1 MNTNEVINEVNE
13 PINVKPKKKSILPII
28 LLIGAVIAVIVF
40 IYVYVNEQNAIKGE
54 TFMSLITK
62 NQAVVE
68 IFKKD
73 ENVPNDGE
81 TNYSLIFYN
90 TSGDVE
96 TIDASIIVNEGNF
109 DGRVKVNSE
118 GTEKLF
124 LEFIKEGDTFALY
137 VPESYEKF
145 IAISADGG
153 IEVADKF
160 GYDLSM
166 LEEKEDMEDTK
177 TLYKNLAIKYENVL
191 SDSIGKYVKLKK
203 NKEVEINGEMHNVDI
218 YVLELDIKSFASIYR
233 EILGSVRKDTEALA
247 LITSI
252 VANGSNR
259 ELETV
264 YQEVVD
270 SVESQY
276 FALSLTGLIDE
287 SQNEKLMDIKV
298 YAENGKAI
306 KIQLISPDG
315 YTDAEIY
322 LEAII
327 NENTDYI
334 KFGTKDYLEEA
345 NFVYTA
351 EKLEKEYN
359 GELVIHATD
368 GREAKLGIVSKKL
381 ENQTREMRKI
391 EDVNH
396 ILLNNATDEELNDV
410 CQKVFGMSLDEF
422 AKSNREDDELVVPDE
437 DDPYIEAEIKSEAY
451 MVSDKINVGMTK
463 EEAITVINER
473 DADFTELEDG
483 TLSVKKHGKEIVSVY
498 FNEEGKVQ
506 LVYNHI
512 WGTSKF

>member
-28 LLIGAVIAVIVF
+28 LLIGVVIAVIVAF
-40 IYVYVNEQNAIKGE
+40 YVYSNEQKAIKGE
-54 TFMSLITK
+54 AFISLITK

-73 ENVPNDGE
+73 ENVSNVGE

-90 TSGDVE
+90 ASGE
-96 TIDASIIVNEGNF
+96 TESIDASIIVDEGNF
-109 DGRVKVNSE
+109 DGKININSE
-118 GTEKLF
+118 GTEEVF
-124 LEFIKEGDTFALY
+124 LEFIKEGDTFAIY
-137 VPESYEKF
+137 SPQSYEKF
-145 IAISADGG
+145 IAVSADGG
-153 IEVADKF
+153 VEVASKF
-160 GYDLSM
+160 GYDFSM
-166 LEEKEDMEDTK
+166 LEDKEDMEEAKD
-177 TLYKNLAIKYENVL
+177 LFKNLVVKYEKVL
-191 SDSIGKYVKLKK
+191 ADSVGKHVKLKK
-203 NKEVEINGEMHNVDI
+203 NKEVEINGEMHNVDV
-218 YVLELDIKSFASIYR
+218 YVLELDIKSFADIYR
-233 EILGSVRKDTEALA
+233 DILGSVRNDTEALA

-252 VANGSNR
+252 VANESNE
-259 ELETV
+259 ELENV
-264 YQEVVD
+264 YKEVVD
-270 SVESQY
+270 NIEGQY
-276 FALSLTGLIDE
+276 YALSLTGLIDE
-287 SQNEKLMDIKV
+287 SENDKLMDIKV

-315 YTDAEIY
+315 YEEAEIY
-322 LEAII
+322 LEAIV
-327 NENTDYI
+327 NENLDYI
-334 KFGTKDYLEEA
+334 KFGTKDRYEEA

-368 GREAKLGIVSKKL
+368 GREAKLEIVSKKL

-396 ILLNNATDEELNDV
+396 ILLNNATDEELDDV
-410 CQKVFGMSLDEF
+410 CQKVFGMPLEEF
-422 AKSNREDDELVVPDE
+422 ANSNKEDDELVMPN
-437 DDPYIEAEIKSEAY
+437 DPYLEAEIKSEAY

-473 DADFTELEDG
+473 DVDFTELADG
-483 TLSVKKHGKEIVSVY
+483 TLSVKKHGTDIVSVY
-498 FNEEGKVQ
+498 FNEESKVN